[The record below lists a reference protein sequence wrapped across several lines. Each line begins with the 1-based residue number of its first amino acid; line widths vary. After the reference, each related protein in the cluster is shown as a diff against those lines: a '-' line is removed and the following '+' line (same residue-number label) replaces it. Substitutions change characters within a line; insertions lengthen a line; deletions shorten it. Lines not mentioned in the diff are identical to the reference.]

1 MQKIYWYIYLYT
13 DICYPI
19 TFSFSVENNIN
30 DKDSFKNFDITLEQ
44 RKKHFFP
51 GNLQLCPEGCTYK
64 GIDKDTISSVCE
76 CNEEYFY
83 NLQGEYNSD
92 EHEDY
97 NSFNFNDKDFYNSG
111 KDVYFSMNTLKC
123 LKLPFTSDGFKNN
136 YGSFIILITA
146 VIVIGCF
153 FILIFIGKEHLINV
167 LEVLC
172 NSDTKSRKIF
182 KNDDIEI
189 NSLEKFN
196 NDIITKPIQNDSQS
210 KNDLLVSIYG
220 KNSNKNLNDNNVILG
235 ENKSHPPKKKYSL
248 IGDGLLMESRK
259 SQSKRVFEEIMKE
272 EKEEKKEEEKKDD
285 EVKKNNEEE
294 LLKLKEQYENEI
306 RQLKEKNEKDLKKLK
321 QEKDKEIKKLKKE
334 LEKQN
339 LSKSKQNLDNN
350 NNNATEIDALRITL
364 PLSSLFTDQEINSMD
379 LKQSLNYDK
388 RSYFLTYYS
397 FINMK
402 QPLFFLFNY
411 YTTNRKPN
419 FQIKLNSLRIII
431 FCYEIMIYLFLYA
444 SFFGSK
450 SITNIFNGVFNFGKK
465 CALGIIIAPFCMII
479 KSVIHYFTYNYINKH
494 IVDVKLKCYSFF
506 ILEKRPLTPV
516 FCAFLSSSFLVCLY
530 IIFINFKI

>member
-1 MQKIYWYIYLYT
+1 M
-13 DICYPI
+13 
-19 TFSFSVENNIN
+19 
-30 DKDSFKNFDITLEQ
+30 
-44 RKKHFFP
+44 
-51 GNLQLCPEGCTYK
+51 
-64 GIDKDTISSVCE
+64 
-76 CNEEYFY
+76 
-83 NLQGEYNSD
+83 
-92 EHEDY
+92 
-97 NSFNFNDKDFYNSG
+97 
-111 KDVYFSMNTLKC
+111 
-123 LKLPFTSDGFKNN
+123 
-136 YGSFIILITA
+136 
-146 VIVIGCF
+146 
-153 FILIFIGKEHLINV
+153 
-167 LEVLC
+167 
-172 NSDTKSRKIF
+172 
-182 KNDDIEI
+182 
-189 NSLEKFN
+189 EKFS
-196 NDIITKPIQNDSQS
+196 NDINTKPIQNDAQS
-210 KNDLLVSIYG
+210 KNELLVSIYG
-220 KNSNKNLNDNNVILG
+220 KNSNKKINNNNVILQ
-235 ENKSHPPKKKYSL
+235 ENKNHPPKKKYSL

-272 EKEEKKEEEKKDD
+272 EKEEKKEEKKDD
-285 EVKKNNEEE
+285 EVIKNNEDE

-339 LSKSKQNLDNN
+339 LSKSKQNLDDDNN
-350 NNNATEIDALRITL
+350 TATEIDALRITL

-379 LKQSLNYDK
+379 LKKSLSYDK
-388 RSYFLTYYS
+388 RSYFLIYYS

-450 SITNIFNGVFNFGKK
+450 SITNKFNGVFNFGKK

-494 IVDVKLKCYSFF
+494 IVDAKLKCYSFF
-506 ILEKRPLTPV
+506 ILEKRKLYLNKKEEISNINEVYTNV
-516 FCAFLSSSFLVCLY
+516 KNVYENNKYEAQKKYLNNEFIYSIQALIDIFKIKLFIFFGLSILIMFFEWCLVASFCSVYKNSQIEFFLSIIICYFFANIIAFIYCFIPTTLRYYAIKKKSSLLFTFAEITK
-530 IIFINFKI
+530 II